1 MDSMLN
7 DESTTESR
15 AEFETGSL
23 EEFETEFLA
32 GVEAEPQ
39 GTVEAEPQEEVKA
52 VPRAPRPVEPS
63 AERRT
68 APKAAPRTAPR
79 PDSRKRKRKKKTALP
94 IPAFLTHL
102 GDDVR
107 WYYDIRLWSPLILL
121 LFILA
126 LVLPGKKEDK
136 KLEETV
142 PVVTVMQTLPV
153 EEDTVPT
160 EAPVNPEAAA
170 LARLADTVGAGRS
183 DNVKTVIMW
192 VAINRSEDLYN
203 GYGQTLLV
211 EIARPN
217 QWQGYDEGAEYS
229 EETYEMAQQIL
240 STQAK
245 GGLRPVD
252 KDMLW
257 FVLNNNGSIT
267 VRNQFTATAN
277 RKWVEKTYK

>member
-1 MDSMLN
+1 M
-7 DESTTESR
+7 
-15 AEFETGSL
+15 
-23 EEFETEFLA
+23 
-32 GVEAEPQ
+32 
-39 GTVEAEPQEEVKA
+39 
-52 VPRAPRPVEPS
+52 
-63 AERRT
+63 
-68 APKAAPRTAPR
+68 
-79 PDSRKRKRKKKTALP
+79 
-94 IPAFLTHL
+94 
-102 GDDVR
+102 R

>member
-1 MDSMLN
+1 MDPILN
-7 DESTTESR
+7 EESISEFQTEIQAENPPEVAVETQPEMETETEGNVETTPQVEVTAAPQTEQSTDARAARTAVAR
-15 AEFETGSL
+15 AE
-23 EEFETEFLA
+23 
-32 GVEAEPQ
+32 Q
-39 GTVEAEPQEEVKA
+39 
-52 VPRAPRPVEPS
+52 RP
-63 AERRT
+63 
-68 APKAAPRTAPR
+68 APRTEHR
-79 PDSRKRKRKKKTALP
+79 RKKRKKKKVIP

-121 LFILA
+121 LFILT
-126 LVLPGKKEDK
+126 LVLPGNQEAK
-136 KLEETV
+136 KLEEPI
-142 PVVTVMQTLPV
+142 PVVTIVQTLPV

-211 EIARPN
+211 EIARPS
-217 QWQGYDEGAEYS
+217 QWQGYDESAEYS
-229 EETYEMAQQIL
+229 AESYEIAQQVL
-240 STQAK
+240 ATQAK

-252 KDMLW
+252 KDMIW
-257 FVLNNNGSIT
+257 FVLNDNGSIT